1 LGRGEEMERGKEK
14 LIADIG
20 ANVKDQLKELAY
32 KNKTHMTGMIVKLI
46 KAEYEKT
53 FKK

>member
-1 LGRGEEMERGKEK
+1 MERGKEK

-20 ANVKDQLKELAY
+20 STIKDQLKELAHA
-32 KNKTHMTGMIVKLI
+32 NKTHMTGMIVKLI